1 MDTKRTY
8 TLDDLENLDFPGTP
22 LAVIGSPIEHSLS
35 PAMHNAALNKLRRQD
50 THFNDWAYY
59 RFEIPE
65 DDLFDALPNFH
76 TRNFIGLNLTVP
88 HKVLAL
94 QSLQSVSA
102 DAKYMGAVNTLVRVE
117 SGYAGYN
124 TDGYGLR
131 RGLEIDLDQ
140 SLKGSSVL
148 IIGSGGAARAAAV
161 QALLDGCDQL
171 FIGNRSPARLA
182 GLVEAL
188 SALGGDN
195 CVQTFTLDQLPKNLP
210 QTGIAI
216 NATSLGLNIADPAP
230 IDVHQLPSNWKV
242 YDMIYNPCSTQ
253 FIREA
258 QSCGLLA
265 ANGLSMLVHQ
275 GAHSLRLWS
284 KKKVDERSMLEA
296 AMEALHHSS

>member
-1 MDTKRTY
+1 MDTKLTY
-8 TLDDLENLDFPGTP
+8 TLDDLENLDFTGSS
-22 LAVIGSPIEHSLS
+22 LAVIGSPIDHSLS
-35 PAMHNAALNKLRRQD
+35 PAMHNAALNKLRAKD

-59 RFEIPE
+59 RFEIPAE
-65 DDLFDALPNFH
+65 DLSHALPHFH
-76 TRNFIGLNLTVP
+76 ARNFIGINLTVP

-94 QSLQSVSA
+94 QSLKSVSA
-102 DAKYMGAVNTLVRVE
+102 HAKNMGAVNTLLRLE

-131 RGLEIDLDQ
+131 RGLQIDLDQ
-140 SLKGSSVL
+140 SLKGSTVL

-171 FIGNRSPARLA
+171 FIGNRSKVRLEE
-182 GLVEAL
+182 LVEAL
-188 SALGGDN
+188 STLAGDD
-195 CVQTFTLDQLPKNLP
+195 CVQTFKLDQLPKNLP
-210 QTGIAI
+210 QAGVAI

-242 YDMIYNPCSTQ
+242 YDMIYNPSPTQ
-253 FIREA
+253 LIREA
-258 QSCGLLA
+258 QSCGLMA

-284 KKKVDERSMLEA
+284 KAEVDERSMLEA
-296 AMEALHHSS
+296 ATETLLHSS